1 MRMDDSESLLI
12 WNHRQLQHFSCRC
25 WLAPTSER
33 ERLTLPKGGVDHCAN
48 LRAVQ
53 TSGIRILFESEPNK
67 NDCAGTRTQN
77 MLVKSRLLYQ
87 LSYAIS
93 NEQWYRDLPL
103 GFLRFFG
110 NILGLS

>member
-1 MRMDDSESLLI
+1 M
-12 WNHRQLQHFSCRC
+12 
-25 WLAPTSER
+25 
-33 ERLTLPKGGVDHCAN
+33 TLPKGGVDHCAN

-93 NEQWYRDLPL
+93 NEEWYRDLPF
-103 GFLRFFG
+103 GFLGFFG
-110 NILGLS
+110 NILGYPYLNEAFRSYQLKTFSKELLFRLSHFSNMY